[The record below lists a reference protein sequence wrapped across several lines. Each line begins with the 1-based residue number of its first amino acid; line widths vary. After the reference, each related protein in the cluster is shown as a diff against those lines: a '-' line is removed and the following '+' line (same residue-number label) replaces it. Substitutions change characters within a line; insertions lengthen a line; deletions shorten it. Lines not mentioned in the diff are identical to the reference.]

1 MNDND
6 NISTVLRRSVVAIAK
21 EDNKLKAV
29 EIRKHGMSLE
39 VVWARSTDDA
49 DTDWRQFATRCGLT
63 PEPTDREETDGDK
76 MVVVGFSSAGTVFH
90 RTSVPAVGN
99 DEIASIVAL
108 QAETRLPLP
117 AEQTELAWRADPT
130 QDGQVSVT
138 MVVARKELLQ
148 QFAQEVR
155 CLGPSKILLNC
166 EGTITAWKA
175 IFAPHEKNAV
185 IMSMGARSTLVCLA
199 DDARLSN
206 AVILDM
212 GMDDFTAVGE
222 DEQTETTER
231 FAQDMRS
238 VLDLFGYA
246 GQPEFPVF
254 LLADDDSAYVS
265 IVSALR
271 SAGFNARLAFPNV
284 GAFTAETG
292 SGIDWTYEYR
302 TPMGLALMALEGDAD
317 ELNIFERVYSP
328 AGKEEKKHWLY
339 SPKVACAIASVTL
352 LLLAIVAYAIDVR
365 SPGSIAKRVEASISD
380 SEMEMDMD
388 QLVERQRLIK
398 AVARERPDI
407 LALLKLINGSGEK
420 GVALNSVI
428 FKKDQKVTITGQVQ
442 GPDQM
447 YKFQEKLG
455 KNKDIDDVTIQNW
468 SKVSGKSAGGSSA
481 RPSSGPPSRPSSR
494 PPSGPTSR
502 AGAPTPG
509 RSGPPMPGRP
519 SAGSSGGKGGQMT
532 FTMTFHYKNFTKK
545 ATKARG

>member
-1 MNDND
+1 MNDNT
-6 NISTVLRRSVVAIAK
+6 NISAVMRRSVVAIAK

-29 EIRKHGMSLE
+29 EIRKHGKSLE

-63 PEPTDREETDGDK
+63 PEPTGYEETDGDK

-117 AEQTELAWRADPT
+117 AEQTELAWRVDPA

-148 QFAQEVR
+148 QFAQDVR

-166 EGTITAWKA
+166 EGTIAAWKA
-175 IFAPHEKNAV
+175 IFVPHEKNAV

-254 LLADDDSAYVS
+254 LLADDGSAYIS

-271 SAGFNARLAFPNV
+271 SAGFNARLALPNV
-284 GAFTAETG
+284 GAFTPETG

-317 ELNIFERVYSP
+317 QLNIFERVYSP
-328 AGKEEKKHWLY
+328 TGKEEKKHWLY
-339 SPKVACAIASVTL
+339 SPKVACAIASVML
-352 LLLAIVAYAIDVR
+352 LLLAIVSYEIDLK
-365 SPGSIAKRVEASISD
+365 SPKSITKRVKASISD
-380 SEMEMDMD
+380 SEMDMD

-398 AVARERPDI
+398 AVARERPDM

-420 GVALNSVI
+420 GVVLNSVI
-428 FKKDQKVTITGQVQ
+428 FKKDQKVTITGQLQ
-442 GPDQM
+442 GPDQL
-447 YKFQEKLG
+447 YKFQESLG
-455 KNKDIDDVTIQNW
+455 ENKDIDDVTIQNW
-468 SKVSGKSAGGSSA
+468 SKASGKTSGGSSA
-481 RPSSGPPSRPSSR
+481 RPPSGSPSRPPSR

-509 RSGPPMPGRP
+509 RSRPPMPGRS
-519 SAGSSGGKGGQMT
+519 SAGSSKGKGVQIT

-545 ATKARG
+545 TTRTRG

>member
-6 NISTVLRRSVVAIAK
+6 NINAVLRRSVVAIAK

-29 EIRKHGMSLE
+29 EICKHGKSLE
-39 VVWARSTDDA
+39 VVWARSTDDT
-49 DTDWRQFATRCGLT
+49 DTDWRKFATRCGLMSEAT
-63 PEPTDREETDGDK
+63 EREESDGDK

-90 RTSVPAVGN
+90 RTSMPAVGN
-99 DEIASIVAL
+99 NEIASIVAL

-117 AEQTELAWRADPT
+117 AEQTELTWRVDPT
-130 QDGQVSVT
+130 QDGQVNVT

-199 DDARLSN
+199 DNARLSN

-254 LLADDDSAYVS
+254 LLADDSSAYIS
-265 IVSALR
+265 LVSALR
-271 SAGFNARLAFPNV
+271 SAGLNARLALPDV
-284 GAFTAETG
+284 GAFTPETG

-302 TPMGLALMALEGDAD
+302 TPMGLALMALEDDAD
-317 ELNIFERVYSP
+317 QLNIFERVYSSTD
-328 AGKEEKKHWLY
+328 KEEKKHWLY
-339 SPKVACAIASVTL
+339 SPKVACAIASVML
-352 LLLAIVAYAIDVR
+352 LLLGFVSYEIDLR
-365 SPGSIAKRVEASISD
+365 SPKSITRRMEASIAD
-380 SEMEMDMD
+380 SKMDMD

-398 AVARERPDI
+398 AVARERPDM

-420 GVALNSVI
+420 GIVLNSLI
-428 FKKDQKVTITGQVQ
+428 FKKDQKVTITGQAQ
-442 GPDQM
+442 SPDQM
-447 YKFQEKLG
+447 YKFHESLG
-455 KNKDIDDVTIQNW
+455 ENKDIDDVKIQNW
-468 SKVSGKSAGGSSA
+468 SKVSGKTSGGSSA
-481 RPSSGPPSRPSSR
+481 RPPSGPPSGPPSRP
-494 PPSGPTSR
+494 PSGPPSR

-509 RSGPPMPGRP
+509 RSGPPMPNRP
-519 SAGSSGGKGGQMT
+519 SSGSSGGKGGQMT

-545 ATKARG
+545 TTRTIG